1 MEWSNT
7 IFKNDYENL
16 MSDRFIDKNMGVMEK
31 LLRQITLSVI
41 LIGLATS
48 GLAVEEAKNAPA
60 VSEEEASL
68 NGLLQMGQQLWEEF
82 APPEIQEEY
91 EFPSLENIEE
101 FLALLEADFV
111 NGTPEELALYSSQ
124 ANLALSTLREY
135 EGGDVLADWLEPR
148 LDFLTAASQIEK
160 TETASKDEEPD
171 DNLRSPESSPVPP
184 QFTHQ
189 YWVDI
194 MSKRA
199 LPKRAPRYVP
209 IFKRAFEAEGVPS
222 ALIWMSEVE
231 SSMNPRAKSPVG
243 ARGPFQFM
251 PATAE
256 RFGLRI
262 SFPDERTH
270 PAKSAKAAASYL
282 RILYKRFHSWPLAL
296 AAYNAGEGR
305 VGRALTA
312 ANVTTFEAV
321 ADTLPTETRMY
332 VPKVLAT
339 VAVRESIDP
348 FKLPAPQE
356 VRTSSIDRAAALVL
370 VGYNTAKGPGELNDL

>member
-1 MEWSNT
+1 
-7 IFKNDYENL
+7 
-16 MSDRFIDKNMGVMEK
+16 MGCLVPY
-31 LLRQITLSVI
+31 
-41 LIGLATS
+41 
-48 GLAVEEAKNAPA
+48 GLAVEEAKNTPETT
-60 VSEEEASL
+60 EEDTSL
-68 NGLLQMGQQLWEEF
+68 NDLLQMGQQLWEEF
-82 APPEIQEEY
+82 APPEIKEEY
-91 EFPSLENIEE
+91 EFPTLENIEQ
-101 FLALLEADFV
+101 FLAELEAGFV
-111 NGTPEELALYSSQ
+111 SGSPEELALYSTQ
-124 ANLALSTLREY
+124 AGLALSTLRQY

-148 LDFLTAASQIEK
+148 LDFLTAASQIAEAEAAAKEK
-160 TETASKDEEPD
+160 KPAALSGEDLDLPEAS
-171 DNLRSPESSPVPP
+171 SVPP

-199 LPKRAPRYVP
+199 LPKRAPKYVP
-209 IFKRAFEAEGVPS
+209 IFKKAFNEQGVPS
-222 ALIWMSEVE
+222 ELIWISEVE

-251 PATAE
+251 PATAK
-256 RFGLRI
+256 RFGLRTGI
-262 SFPDERTH
+262 FDERTN
-270 PAKSAKAAASYL
+270 PTKSATAAASYL

-321 ADTLPTETRMY
+321 ADDLPTETRMY

-348 FKLPAPQE
+348 SQLPGLRE
-356 VRTSSIDRAAALVL
+356 VQTSSINRPTASTLVAE
-370 VGYNTAKGPGELNDL
+370 NMPSDMKR